1 VSLIRP
7 FSRKKLRREAKG
19 KRRIGK
25 TPRLDSSNRVHILN
39 AGCSEHSAAACP
51 GALVRFE
58 RLRRYIRNDL
68 PPPPPP
74 PSSSLLLR
82 SASRPPVSVSLLF
95 LLFSRG
101 EALSN
106 RCPEFHIDAGDGER
120 PSSSYIIIEQNIMLA
135 NERPAAKMY
144 YDRHTTTPMQHRR
157 ERVAHRRHHLR
168 HHLRHHD
175 RQLSSANRRTAGR
188 SR

>member
-1 VSLIRP
+1 M
-7 FSRKKLRREAKG
+7 
-19 KRRIGK
+19 
-25 TPRLDSSNRVHILN
+25 DSSNRVHILN

-51 GALVRFE
+51 RALVRFE

-74 PSSSLLLR
+74 SSSLLLR
-82 SASRPPVSVSLLF
+82 SASRPSVCLATSF

-168 HHLRHHD
+168 HHD
-175 RQLSSANRRTAGR
+175 RQLSSANRRTVGR